1 MSEETGPL
9 DALKAAAEEGARKM
23 AEFARGLQLPDPGHF
38 LASFWPDEEAES
50 RRIEAAHPPCGR
62 FLEVDGVRLHWIEQ
76 GAEQGGSRPVV
87 FVHGA
92 GGMVEDLLSSRF
104 APMVGARHRLIAIDR
119 PGYGHSDR
127 PRSDG
132 GGTKLGAPAL
142 AGPEAQ
148 ARLLHRALAQLGIE
162 RPILI
167 GHSWGGALVLAYA
180 LEFPADVAG
189 VLVLAGWSHPARGA
203 TLWFAGLPA
212 APVIGNLM
220 SRALAPALASGLAQE
235 IIAQLFAPEPVPA
248 AFARFPVDMSLRPSQ
263 LRANA
268 EDLAALNPDV
278 ARLRRNYRQIAV
290 PVEILTGGA
299 DKIVAATAHAFRLAR
314 AVPDA
319 GFQVLPGVGHM
330 LHHTQPEAVCAAL
343 DRLVAR
349 LPDK

>member
-1 MSEETGPL
+1 VTDNPL
-9 DALKAAAEEGARKM
+9 DAWKLAAEEGARKM
-23 AEFARGLQLPDPGHF
+23 ADFARSL
-38 LASFWPDEEAES
+38 WPDEEVEA
-50 RRIEAAHPPCGR
+50 RRVEAAHPPVGR
-62 FLEVDGVRLHWIEQ
+62 FIEVDGVRLHWIET
-76 GAEQGGSRPVV
+76 GAGPAGARPVV

-104 APMVGARHRLIAIDR
+104 APLVGARHRLIAIDR

-127 PRSDG
+127 PRAD
-132 GGTKLGAPAL
+132 L

-148 ARLLHRALAQLGIE
+148 ARLLHQALAQLGLD

-167 GHSWGGALVLAYA
+167 GHSWGGALALAYA
-180 LEFPADVAG
+180 QEFPADTAG
-189 VLVLAGWSHPARGA
+189 VLVLAGWSHPARAA
-203 TLWFAGLPA
+203 TLWVAGLPSV
-212 APVIGNLM
+212 PVIGGLM
-220 SRALAPALASGLAQE
+220 SRALAPALAGGLVRD

-248 AFARFPVDMSLRPSQ
+248 SFADFPLDLALRPSQ

-268 EDLAALNPDV
+268 EDLAALNADV
-278 ARLRRNYRQIAV
+278 ARLRPGYKQITV

-299 DKIVAATAHAFRLAR
+299 DKIVDPGAHAFRLAR

-343 DRLVAR
+343 ERLVAR
-349 LPDK
+349 ASA